1 MAALFC
7 AAVSRA
13 QTPNAAIQVSPPQL
27 SFNDANVAFSQTI
40 QVASGS
46 ESIIVDVA
54 IDGGSPNSPP
64 PGWLDVG
71 SRTVTTPGRLRAFVG
86 RLPAIGRYSA
96 RLVFR
101 VRAAGTALSTFAVPV
116 TLEVKSTAT
125 EFTVAPQSLQFLGQ
139 TGSFLPGQYIF
150 LRGATCS
157 EVTVR
162 TSEPWLGVVPDA
174 IPNCNRLQVGLRGGI
189 TPSRAYRGVI
199 SLIKGSARI
208 DVPVTAFLVPPGPVL
223 GTSPNG
229 LQFETREGNG
239 NAITRNI
246 IVHNQGVGGFEWT
259 ARVVEVTGPTSWLS
273 LGAISGLADADTD
286 GRVPV
291 RVDPGGLSDGTYY
304 ALIEIAAA
312 GARSSPD
319 LVPVVLRVEDAAAPV
334 VVAPSPSGLLFS
346 VLEGSVPSEPQI
358 VTVFTSSTRPVSFR
372 AVGVDEEQSL
382 DWLSVSPPTGNTST
396 GSPGRT
402 GVFVRPGLLKAGV
415 YRGVVNTLASSGT
428 ADVRS
433 VNVTMV
439 IRPKPVVVPPPTQQP
454 PPTVPPKGQSAPA
467 NRLAEGCTPT
477 KLAATHTGLV
487 SSFSTRVG
495 WPTPLNVRVVDDC
508 GDTIKGAQA
517 VLTFSNGDPPLVL
530 TNLLDGN
537 YGGTWVPRNPASDSI
552 TIKADIAQAALS
564 TSIELA
570 GRVVPATTPI
580 VAPNGVLNVFDRQ
593 PYGPLA
599 PGTIIEIYGASL
611 AGAALEAKLE
621 NDRLPETVNDVAVIF
636 GSKRLPLYYVSAGQ
650 INAQIPMDAGA
661 DQLLPLVVRSGTS
674 LSVPVRVPII
684 SQQPG
689 LLAYDDSR
697 LKGHDENFALL
708 SATNPARR
716 GRPIVLYLVGMG
728 ITSPAVVS
736 GAVSPGSPLA
746 ALPSQ
751 PKVTFA
757 GKAAQ
762 ILFAGL
768 TPGFVGLYQVNVVV
782 PADVTPGELEVVLTQ
797 GDSTSSTAKIQLQ

>member
-1 MAALFC
+1 M
-7 AAVSRA
+7 
-13 QTPNAAIQVSPPQL
+13 
-27 SFNDANVAFSQTI
+27 
-40 QVASGS
+40 
-46 ESIIVDVA
+46 
-54 IDGGSPNSPP
+54 
-64 PGWLDVG
+64 
-71 SRTVTTPGRLRAFVG
+71 
-86 RLPAIGRYSA
+86 
-96 RLVFR
+96 
-101 VRAAGTALSTFAVPV
+101 
-116 TLEVKSTAT
+116 
-125 EFTVAPQSLQFLGQ
+125 
-139 TGSFLPGQYIF
+139 
-150 LRGATCS
+150 
-157 EVTVR
+157 
-162 TSEPWLGVVPDA
+162 
-174 IPNCNRLQVGLRGGI
+174 
-189 TPSRAYRGVI
+189 
-199 SLIKGSARI
+199 
-208 DVPVTAFLVPPGPVL
+208 
-223 GTSPNG
+223 
-229 LQFETREGNG
+229 
-239 NAITRNI
+239 
-246 IVHNQGVGGFEWT
+246 
-259 ARVVEVTGPTSWLS
+259 
-273 LGAISGLADADTD
+273 
-286 GRVPV
+286 
-291 RVDPGGLSDGTYY
+291 
-304 ALIEIAAA
+304 
-312 GARSSPD
+312 
-319 LVPVVLRVEDAAAPV
+319 
-334 VVAPSPSGLLFS
+334 
-346 VLEGSVPSEPQI
+346 
-358 VTVFTSSTRPVSFR
+358 
-372 AVGVDEEQSL
+372 
-382 DWLSVSPPTGNTST
+382 
-396 GSPGRT
+396 
-402 GVFVRPGLLKAGV
+402 
-415 YRGVVNTLASSGT
+415 
-428 ADVRS
+428 
-433 VNVTMV
+433 
-439 IRPKPVVVPPPTQQP
+439 
-454 PPTVPPKGQSAPA
+454 
-467 NRLAEGCTPT
+467 AEGCTPT

-487 SSFSTRVG
+487 SSFSTRLG

-537 YGGTWVPRNPASDSI
+537 YGGTWVPRNPAADSI

-611 AGAALEAKLE
+611 AGGALEAKL
-621 NDRLPETVNDVAVIF
+621 DGGRLPEAVNDVAVIF
-636 GSKRLPLYYVSAGQ
+636 GTKRLPLYYVSAGQ

-728 ITSPAVVS
+728 ITSPAVAS

-782 PADVTPGELEVVLTQ
+782 PADVTPGELEVILTQ
-797 GDSTSSTAKIQLQ
+797 GDSTSSTAKILVQ

>member
-1 MAALFC
+1 M
-7 AAVSRA
+7 SRA
-13 QTPNAAIQVSPPQL
+13 QTPNAAIQVSPTQL

-54 IDGGSPNSPP
+54 IDGGSPNAPP

-71 SRTVTTPGRLRAFVG
+71 SRTVTTPGRLRVFVG
-86 RLPAIGRYSA
+86 RLPAIGKYSA

-246 IVHNQGVGGFEWT
+246 IVRNDGAGGFEWT

-273 LGAISGLADADTD
+273 LGAISGRADAETD

-439 IRPKPVVVPPPTQQP
+439 IRPKPVVAPPPQQP
-454 PPTVPPKGQSAPA
+454 PPTQPPPTDPPKRQVDRVD
-467 NRLAEGCTPT
+467 NRTAEGCTPT

-487 SSFSTRVG
+487 SSFSTRLG

-530 TNLLDGN
+530 GNLLDGN
-537 YGGTWVPRNPASDSI
+537 YGGTWVPRNPAADSI

-611 AGAALEAKLE
+611 AGGALEAKLE
-621 NDRLPETVNDVAVIF
+621 NGRLPEAVNDVAVIF

-697 LKGHDENFALL
+697 LKGHDESFALL

-797 GDSTSSTAKIQLQ
+797 GDSTSSTAKIQVQ